1 MAGSAVQYSQLGDF
15 ASSAGQYQPYPY
27 NNPAFAND
35 QYPSASLPQAQVHNF
50 IQSPPAAPPRGQTAN
65 QPRFGERTVARPS
78 GRRRKQQPAQRG
90 PIVTKDGGDSV
101 VPLYSYQTLKNNTVV
116 QVPIFWTALNIAL
129 GYQVQADQVIR
140 GLPCIKR
147 LRQLFCTN
155 AGSQYPTDRIE
166 SFINEN
172 KALTRRMFGTFPPP
186 PPDLGNEVSTLPEME
201 PFETVDFTT
210 EPYPLDTGF
219 TGEGL
224 TALEAADLPLT
235 GPSGTTGGSRGELR
249 RPFPRAKRSAD
260 NDTMS
265 AVVAE
270 LNRQRRQAVPSPP
283 VIDKGSKHLVDSC
296 ESKVEIVTP
305 YWAAN
310 SAGEIRAIVNTK
322 HFPQAIHQEICKG
335 TTTSRCTGNC
345 LCEQKYTYHR
355 LLSYDPDNDCKGIFI
370 DWFLF
375 PSCCACRCPP

>member
-1 MAGSAVQYSQLGDF
+1 MELF
-15 ASSAGQYQPYPY
+15 
-27 NNPAFAND
+27 
-35 QYPSASLPQAQVHNF
+35 
-50 IQSPPAAPPRGQTAN
+50 
-65 QPRFGERTVARPS
+65 
-78 GRRRKQQPAQRG
+78 
-90 PIVTKDGGDSV
+90 
-101 VPLYSYQTLKNNTVV
+101 
-116 QVPIFWTALNIAL
+116 VPIFWTALNIAL
-129 GYQVQADQVIR
+129 GYQVQGDQVIR

-155 AGSQYPTDRIE
+155 AGSQYPTDQIE
-166 SFINEN
+166 SFISEN
-172 KALTRRMFGTFPPP
+172 KALTRRMFGMYPPP
-186 PPDLGNEVSTLPEME
+186 SPHFAPEQFPRKKRSTDNST
-201 PFETVDFTT
+201 ETVA
-210 EPYPLDTGF
+210 PS
-219 TGEGL
+219 
-224 TALEAADLPLT
+224 EAH
-235 GPSGTTGGSRGELR
+235 
-249 RPFPRAKRSAD
+249 RA
-260 NDTMS
+260 
-265 AVVAE
+265 
-270 LNRQRRQAVPSPP
+270 RRQAVPSPP

-355 LLSYDPDNDCKGIFI
+355 LLSYDPDNNCKGIFI